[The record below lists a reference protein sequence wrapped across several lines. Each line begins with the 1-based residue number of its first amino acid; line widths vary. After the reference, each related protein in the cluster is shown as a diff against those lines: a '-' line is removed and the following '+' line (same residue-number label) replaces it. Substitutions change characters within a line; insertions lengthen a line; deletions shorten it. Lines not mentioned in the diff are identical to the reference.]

1 MKHKGHPDLLYF
13 AMLAITAAAI
23 GYAISGSSNE
33 GNRITLSVARFIPVL
48 IVGFPLLTI
57 STLILLLAP
66 LNSAFFV
73 IFLLAA
79 IVNPVFWVVAIG
91 RIRRKIGTRRS

>member
-1 MKHKGHPDLLYF
+1 MYF